1 MPESFFILSKD
12 YLELASDE
20 IIAISKMY
28 DRFSKVKV
36 ISNLVIIQ
44 SKTSWNEIAKRA
56 SFVKV
61 SGQILRKM
69 SRLFLNED
77 NFETLK
83 NAKTFVCRVI
93 NLSAKQ
99 FNIPELESSMGDMI
113 SKFSHA
119 KVKLEDPDITIYLIF
134 TDKENF
140 FGFSKRTKEENRP
153 KKIKNYP
160 HELDWKLTRVMIN
173 LIGLKEGETVC
184 DPFCGTG
191 TTLLEAESMGIR
203 AIGLDFDEK
212 MYDRFAKTKVISNLI
227 IIQSKTSWNEIAKR
241 ASFVKVSGQILR
253 KMSGLF
259 LDEDNF
265 GILKNA
271 KTFVCR
277 IINLSS
283 NQFNIPELESS
294 MGDMISKFS
303 NSKVELEDPDIT
315 IYLIFTDKENFFGFS
330 KRIKEENK
338 PKKIK
343 NHPHELDWK
352 LTRVMINLTGLKEG
366 ETVCDPFCGTGT
378 TLLEAESMGIHAIG
392 LDFDEKMCEISKE
405 NLKANGYKSKVFRSD
420 FKDLSK
426 ISGKFDGIVTDLPYG
441 RASKASEKPEE
452 ILKKFFSI
460 LPKRKK
466 IAIMYK
472 KELDSNLKLRGLK
485 KYEIYRHKSL
495 TRTIL
500 IK

>member
-12 YLELASDE
+12 YLELATDE
-20 IIAISKMY
+20 IIAISKTY
-28 DRFSKVKV
+28 DRFAKAKV

-44 SKTSWNEIAKRA
+44 SKTNWNK
-56 SFVKV
+56 
-61 SGQILRKM
+61 
-69 SRLFLNED
+69 
-77 NFETLK
+77 
-83 NAKTFVCRVI
+83 
-93 NLSAKQ
+93 
-99 FNIPELESSMGDMI
+99 
-113 SKFSHA
+113 
-119 KVKLEDPDITIYLIF
+119 
-134 TDKENF
+134 
-140 FGFSKRTKEENRP
+140 
-153 KKIKNYP
+153 
-160 HELDWKLTRVMIN
+160 
-173 LIGLKEGETVC
+173 
-184 DPFCGTG
+184 
-191 TTLLEAESMGIR
+191 
-203 AIGLDFDEK
+203 
-212 MYDRFAKTKVISNLI
+212 
-227 IIQSKTSWNEIAKR
+227 IAKR

-265 GILKNA
+265 QVIKNA
-271 KTFVCR
+271 NTFVCR

-283 NQFNIPELESS
+283 KEFNIPELERS

-303 NSKVELEDPDIT
+303 HAKVELKDPDIT
-315 IYLIFTDKENFFGFS
+315 VYLIFTDKESFFGFS
-330 KRIKEENK
+330 KRVKEENR

-352 LTRVMINLTGLKEG
+352 LTRVMINLAGLKEG

-392 LDFDEKMCEISKE
+392 LDFDEKMYEISKE
-405 NLKANGYKSKVFRSD
+405 NLKANGYKSKVFKSN
-420 FKDLSK
+420 FQELLK

-460 LPKRKK
+460 MPKRKRV
-466 IAIMYK
+466 AIMYK
-472 KELDSNLKLRGLK
+472 KELDKNLKLNGLK

-500 IK
+500 VK

>member
-12 YLELASDE
+12 YLELAIDE

-36 ISNLVIIQ
+36 ISNLVIVQ
-44 SKTSWNEIAKRA
+44 SKTNWNEIARRA
-56 SFVKV
+56 SFVRV

-69 SRLFLNED
+69 SGLFLNED
-77 NFETLK
+77 NFEILK
-83 NAKTFVCRVI
+83 NAKTFVCRII

-99 FNIPELESSMGDMI
+99 FNIQELESSMGDMI

-119 KVKLEDPDITIYLIF
+119 EVELEDPDITIYLIF
-134 TDKENF
+134 TDEENF
-140 FGFSKRTKEENRP
+140 FGFSKRIKEENRP

-191 TTLLEAESMGIR
+191 TTLLEAESMGIH

-212 MYDRFAKTKVISNLI
+212 MYK
-227 IIQSKTSWNEIAKR
+227 
-241 ASFVKVSGQILR
+241 
-253 KMSGLF
+253 
-259 LDEDNF
+259 
-265 GILKNA
+265 
-271 KTFVCR
+271 
-277 IINLSS
+277 
-283 NQFNIPELESS
+283 
-294 MGDMISKFS
+294 
-303 NSKVELEDPDIT
+303 
-315 IYLIFTDKENFFGFS
+315 
-330 KRIKEENK
+330 
-338 PKKIK
+338 
-343 NHPHELDWK
+343 
-352 LTRVMINLTGLKEG
+352 
-366 ETVCDPFCGTGT
+366 
-378 TLLEAESMGIHAIG
+378 
-392 LDFDEKMCEISKE
+392 ISKE
-405 NLKANGYKSKVFRSD
+405 NLKANGYKSKVFKSD
-420 FKDLSK
+420 FQELSK

-460 LPKRKK
+460 MPKRKRM
-466 IAIMYK
+466 AIMYK
-472 KELDSNLKLRGLK
+472 KELDSDLKLSGLK